1 VFIDRAL
8 VVVESVIFADA
19 LVDAT
24 MQDGGKR
31 ERSNDAIVF
40 SVIVI
45 KCNIFKNLSHTTK
58 IKS

>member
-31 ERSNDAIVF
+31 ERSIVWYGH
-40 SVIVI
+40 IEGAQN
-45 KCNIFKNLSHTTK
+45 KL
-58 IKS
+58 